1 LRDSSLKTIAKPA
14 RGGVSNALF
23 VWASVESLPPE
34 LNGIATEI
42 TINYPWGSLLHA
54 LVEPNLDV
62 LKNIAQLG
70 QTGASMTI
78 LINITPFENEEYRQ
92 KLGLPE
98 LNMDIAKNHLV
109 PRYREAGID
118 IQTVKLLDKDIP
130 NTTTW
135 GQKLT
140 QGSGSRKTL
149 LLKGV
154 IR

>member
-1 LRDSSLKTIAKPA
+1 MA
-14 RGGVSNALF
+14 
-23 VWASVESLPPE
+23 SLPPE
-34 LNGIATEI
+34 LYGKATEI

-54 LVEPNLDV
+54 LVEPNLDM
-62 LKNIAQLG
+62 LKSIAQLV

-98 LNMDIAKNHLV
+98 LNLDIAKNHLI
-109 PRYREAGID
+109 PRYRQVGID
-118 IQTVKLLDKDIP
+118 IQTIKLLEKDIP
-130 NTTTW
+130 HITTW

-149 LLKGV
+149 LLKG
-154 IR
+154 IIH